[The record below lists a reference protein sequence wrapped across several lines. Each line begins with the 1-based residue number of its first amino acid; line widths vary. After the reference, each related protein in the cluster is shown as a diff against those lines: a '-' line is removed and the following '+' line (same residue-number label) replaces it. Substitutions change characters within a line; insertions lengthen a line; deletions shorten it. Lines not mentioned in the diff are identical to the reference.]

1 MLNKLLTQTYSNRFN
16 NTVELFVDTGQIG
29 DTLDVSLLTFMA
41 NLTLV
46 TLTVI
51 MFMLKHQHR
60 YI

>member
-29 DTLDVSLLTFMA
+29 DTLDVFIIDPMNFDFGYFDSNNVYVETP
-41 NLTLV
+41 
-46 TLTVI
+46 
-51 MFMLKHQHR
+51 KHR